1 MLKRLYPPLRPQS
14 VGEVLDTGFQIF
26 AASLIKTL
34 PYGIVMILAGQL
46 GNIYNLAS
54 GRPLGRFT
62 PRDLPS
68 SIVYVVS
75 LVALSALFMAMM
87 LRQRAIAQGEPTSMR
102 AELLRALGQ
111 VPAQLAMFLLTSLVV
126 ILGLFLLVL
135 PGLYIAVA
143 LSMAY
148 PALVLE
154 RQGPFEALAYSRR
167 LVRGNWW
174 RTTAILLVTIVMLA
188 VFYFLVVVLA
198 AIAVQFA
205 RGADLV
211 LVSAASTV
219 LVIALGAFSTPF
231 LTAMTLAQF
240 GNLRVRH
247 ATVAAGN

>member
-1 MLKRLYPPLRPQS
+1 MSKRLYPPLRPQS

-34 PYGIVMILAGQL
+34 PYGVVMILAGQL

-68 SIVYVVS
+68 AFVYVVS

-111 VPAQLAMFLLTSLVV
+111 VPAQLVMFLFNSLAVA
-126 ILGLFLLVL
+126 LGLVLLIV
-135 PGLYIAVA
+135 PGLYLAVA
-143 LSMAY
+143 LSMAF

-154 RQGPFEALAYSRR
+154 RQGPIEALGYSWR

-174 RTTAILLVTIVMLA
+174 PTNAILLVTIVMLA

-231 LTAMTLAQF
+231 FTAMTLAQF
-240 GNLRVRH
+240 GNLSVRH
-247 ATVAAGN
+247 AAVAPGT

>member
-34 PYGIVMILAGQL
+34 PYGVVMILAGQL

-68 SIVYVVS
+68 SVVYVVS
-75 LVALSALFMAMM
+75 LVALSALFM
-87 LRQRAIAQGEPTSMR
+87 
-102 AELLRALGQ
+102 
-111 VPAQLAMFLLTSLVV
+111 
-126 ILGLFLLVL
+126 
-135 PGLYIAVA
+135 
-143 LSMAY
+143 SMAF
-148 PALVLE
+148 PALVFE
-154 RQGPFEALAYSRR
+154 RQGPIDALAYSRR

-174 RTTAILLVTIVMLA
+174 RTNAILVVTIVMLA
-188 VFYFLVVVLA
+188 VFYFLVLVLA

-231 LTAMTLAQF
+231 FTAMTLAQF
-240 GNLRVRH
+240 GNLKVRH
-247 ATVAAGN
+247 AAVAAGT